1 MAKDP
6 EQERSIAELR
16 QEIAHSRDR
25 LAQDLSGLKYEL
37 DFPLKFRK
45 SFQRNTTIWISAL
58 VLTGVVMTARATS
71 RKTKKVVVDWR
82 GKPVEQK
89 KGEEQKKGIIMA
101 GLGMGA
107 LKLVGTMVRPL
118 IIGLVTSKLRGYGG
132 GSSGMPP
139 PSRW

>member
-6 EQERSIAELR
+6 GQERSIHELR

-25 LAQDLSGLKYEL
+25 LAKDLSGLKYEL

-45 SFQRNTTIWISAL
+45 SFQRNTTVWISAI
-58 VLTGVVMTARATS
+58 VLTGVVMTARATT
-71 RKTKKVVVDWR
+71 RKKKVVVDWR
-82 GKPVEQK
+82 GKPVEEKKGEQQK
-89 KGEEQKKGIIMA
+89 KGMLMA

-107 LKLVGTMVRPL
+107 LKLVGTMLRPI
-118 IIGLVTSKLRGYGG
+118 IIGFVSNRLRGYGG
-132 GSSGMPP
+132 GGNMPP